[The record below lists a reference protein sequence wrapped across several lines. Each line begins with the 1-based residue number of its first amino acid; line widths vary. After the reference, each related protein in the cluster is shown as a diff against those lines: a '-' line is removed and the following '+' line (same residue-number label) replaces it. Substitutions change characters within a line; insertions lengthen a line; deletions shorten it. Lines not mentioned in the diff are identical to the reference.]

1 MGAVWMKAREG
12 DMTISD
18 ATLDEFGSGETVT
31 WSEALAGVVQ
41 VALIVAAI
49 AGAVALVS
57 GWLGF
62 GFDGAD
68 LVSALGR
75 AP

>member
-1 MGAVWMKAREG
+1 
-12 DMTISD
+12 MTVGE
-18 ATLDEFGSGETVT
+18 ATVDEFEPVEKVT
-31 WSEALAGVVQ
+31 WSETLAGVVQ

-57 GWLGF
+57 GWLGL

-68 LVSALGR
+68 LVSILGD
-75 AP
+75 AK

>member
-12 DMTISD
+12 DMTIND

-49 AGAVALVS
+49 AGAVALAS
-57 GWLGF
+57 GWFGF

-68 LVSALGR
+68 LVSVLGGSH
-75 AP
+75 

>member
-1 MGAVWMKAREG
+1 MF
-12 DMTISD
+12 SD
-18 ATLDEFGSGETVT
+18 ATLDEFEPEEKVT

-41 VALIVAAI
+41 VALVVAAI

-57 GWLGF
+57 GWFGF

-68 LVSALGR
+68 LVSVLGGSH
-75 AP
+75 